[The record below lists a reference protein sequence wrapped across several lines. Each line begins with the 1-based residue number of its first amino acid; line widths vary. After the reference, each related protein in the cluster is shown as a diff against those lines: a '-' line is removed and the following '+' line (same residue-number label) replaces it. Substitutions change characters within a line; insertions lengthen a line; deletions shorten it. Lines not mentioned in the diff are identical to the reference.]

1 MKFYIFY
8 FFVVFVVLVLFLIF
22 SEVDQVVELV
32 VKDFFKNYND
42 IVFKEDYKMFVV
54 LWNYVINLIDYNKVM
69 KMNIS
74 LVFFVFYK

>member
-1 MKFYIFY
+1 M
-8 FFVVFVVLVLFLIF
+8 
-22 SEVDQVVELV
+22 
-32 VKDFFKNYND
+32 KDFFKNYDD